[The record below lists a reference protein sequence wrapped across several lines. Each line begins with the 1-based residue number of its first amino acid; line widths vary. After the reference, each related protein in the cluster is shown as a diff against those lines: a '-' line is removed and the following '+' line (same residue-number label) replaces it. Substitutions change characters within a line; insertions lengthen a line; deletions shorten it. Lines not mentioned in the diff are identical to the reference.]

1 MWRRIGF
8 IVLGAALAIGWGI
21 AERRRLIVYM
31 AALED
36 VPGLLE
42 PIDQGPDARWAD
54 DYYTIERVDERTFAI
69 GEPRYPQQNYNYL
82 ILGSKRAVLFDAG
95 PGVRDIRPV
104 AKMLTDLPITFVPS
118 HFHYD
123 HVGGD
128 FTFERVAIIDLPHV
142 RARVANDALTLT
154 SMEHLG
160 IVEGYEMRT
169 FHVSEWLTPG
179 ASMSLGDRRLRVLHT
194 PGHTPDSI
202 SLFDE
207 ESGVVFSGDFI
218 HPGSLYGFL
227 PNSSMKEYVDGAET
241 MLGAIPEDVR
251 ILGAHR
257 VEAPGL
263 PELTFDDVKDLR
275 ETLEAVRQ
283 RYQDGEGSYPR
294 SFVVNERVT
303 LLAEPRWLQRW

>member
-1 MWRRIGF
+1 MWRRISF
-8 IVLGAALAIGWGI
+8 ILLGVALAISWGI
-21 AERRRLIVYM
+21 AERRRLVVY
-31 AALED
+31 AFALED
-36 VPGLLE
+36 VPALLE

-54 DYYTIERVDERTFAI
+54 DYYTIERIDEQTFAI
-69 GEPRYPQQNYNYL
+69 GEPRYPQQNFNYL
-82 ILGSKRAVLFDAG
+82 ILGSERAVLFDAG

-104 AKMLTDLPITFVPS
+104 VETLTDLPITFVPS

-123 HVGGD
+123 HVGGE
-128 FTFERVAIIDLPHV
+128 FAFERVAIIDLPHV
-142 RARVANDALTLT
+142 RARIVNDAFTLT
-154 SMEHLG
+154 PMEHLG
-160 IVEGYEMRT
+160 FVEGYERRT

-179 ASMSLGDRRLRVLHT
+179 GSISLGDRKLRVLHT

-207 ESGVVFSGDFI
+207 ESGLVFSGDFI

-227 PNSSMKEYVDGAET
+227 PNSSMREYVDGAET

-257 VEAPGL
+257 VEAPGV
-263 PELTFDDVKDLR
+263 PELAFEDVKDLR

-283 RYQDGEGSYPR
+283 RYQDGTGRYPQ

>member
-1 MWRRIGF
+1 MRHRISL
-8 IVLGAALAIGWGI
+8 IVLGVALAIGWGI
-21 AERRRLIVYM
+21 AERRRLFVYM

-42 PIDQGPDARWAD
+42 PIDQGPGARWAD

-95 PGVRDIRPV
+95 PGIRDIRPV

-142 RARVANDALTLT
+142 RARIANDALTLT
-154 SMEHLG
+154 AMEHLG
-160 IVEGYEMRT
+160 IVEGYERRT

-263 PELTFDDVKDLR
+263 PELAFDDVKDLR